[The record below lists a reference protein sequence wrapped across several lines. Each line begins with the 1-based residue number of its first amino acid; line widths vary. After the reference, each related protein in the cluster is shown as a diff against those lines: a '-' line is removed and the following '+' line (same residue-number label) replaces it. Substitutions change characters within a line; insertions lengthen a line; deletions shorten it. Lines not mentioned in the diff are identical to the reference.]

1 MNRMSQRGAGRNLDL
16 VQQMPEPRKLTTIPR
31 LALGL
36 QMAAITFGNV
46 HAVRTLPLVAFDM
59 MLGEIRHRRINGFG
73 RYEVL
78 EQQLVTDVCLRAR
91 HGHHAVESKTQNV
104 AFDFRHGT
112 TGADEE
118 LVNVGLGPRTRRFC
132 RLRHNMILI
141 SQRAVD
147 INEYELA
154 TSHVAFRHMSNLPKS
169 AYADSP
175 LQRGTKRKIKPAEKG
190 KVLLTPPPVGLAD
203 GFRWRRPKR
212 HHTA

>member
-1 MNRMSQRGAGRNLDL
+1 M
-16 VQQMPEPRKLTTIPR
+16 
-31 LALGL
+31 
-36 QMAAITFGNV
+36 
-46 HAVRTLPLVAFDM
+46 
-59 MLGEIRHRRINGFG
+59 
-73 RYEVL
+73 L
-78 EQQLVTDVCLRAR
+78 EQQLIADIRLCAGYGNYT
-91 HGHHAVESKTQNV
+91 VESKIQNV
-104 AFDFRHGT
+104 AFDFRHGS

-118 LVNVGLGPRTRRFC
+118 LVTVGLGPRTRRFC

-147 INEYELA
+147 INEYEFA

-175 LQRGTKRKIKPAEKG
+175 LQRGAKRKIKPAEKG

>member
-1 MNRMSQRGAGRNLDL
+1 MLSVLEGNIRLGPGEIRSLAHMNRVTQRRSSRNLYL

-46 HAVRTLPLVAFDM
+46 HAVRTLPLVALDM
-59 MLGEIRHRRINGFG
+59 VFGKIGHRRIDGFG

-78 EQQLVTDVCLRAR
+78 EQQLISDIRLCAGYGNYT
-91 HGHHAVESKTQNV
+91 VESKIQNV
-104 AFDFRHGT
+104 AFDFRHGS

-118 LVNVGLGPRTRRFC
+118 LVTVGLGPRTRRFC

-147 INEYELA
+147 INEYEFA

-175 LQRGTKRKIKPAEKG
+175 LQRGRREK
-190 KVLLTPPPVGLAD
+190 
-203 GFRWRRPKR
+203 
-212 HHTA
+212 

>member
-1 MNRMSQRGAGRNLDL
+1 MSQRGAGRNLDL

-118 LVNVGLGPRTRRFC
+118 LVTVGLGPRTRRFC
-132 RLRHNMILI
+132 RLRHNIFSSASVPSI
-141 SQRAVD
+141 SM
-147 INEYELA
+147 N
-154 TSHVAFRHMSNLPKS
+154 TSLLLVMSLSVICRTFPS
-169 AYADSP
+169 QLTLTAPS
-175 LQRGTKRKIKPAEKG
+175 RGGRREK
-190 KVLLTPPPVGLAD
+190 
-203 GFRWRRPKR
+203 
-212 HHTA
+212 